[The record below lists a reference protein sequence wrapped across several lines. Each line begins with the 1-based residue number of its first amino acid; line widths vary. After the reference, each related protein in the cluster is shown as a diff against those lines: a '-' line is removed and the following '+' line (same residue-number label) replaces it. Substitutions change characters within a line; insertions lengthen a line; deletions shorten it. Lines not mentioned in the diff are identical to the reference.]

1 MTINNYHCYCD
12 CYYYCY
18 CCCCRLW
25 FLLLGLLVLDH
36 PFQVYYKVRQL
47 FLLQSVIGITKCD
60 RIHSTETLD
69 IHTTDAILEGMNN
82 KKVTVLILL
91 DLSNSF
97 DSINHRRL
105 LHKFSQIGAP
115 PFTLSDRSP
124 FVRINSTLSDPL
136 PVFHGVPQGSILSP
150 LLFCIYMNDLRL
162 CFSNYVRSIVF
173 PIRFRQEDLHRVLTW
188 CCENHHLINPA

>member
-1 MTINNYHCYCD
+1 
-12 CYYYCY
+12 
-18 CCCCRLW
+18 
-25 FLLLGLLVLDH
+25 
-36 PFQVYYKVRQL
+36 
-47 FLLQSVIGITKCD
+47 
-60 RIHSTETLD
+60 
-69 IHTTDAILEGMNN
+69 MNN

-162 CFSNYVRSIVF
+162 CFSNYARSIVF

-188 CCENHHLINPA
+188 CCENHHLINPAKTKLFLLVESRQLLGRLPEKLSVSFLGKSLEPAT